1 MTLGISAPSPRA
13 TSAEV
18 VAQLTG
24 VSKRFPVRRSLRDTV
39 LHPRRREWA
48 QVLTN
53 IACDVR
59 AGEFFGLLG
68 PNGAGKTT
76 LLKIL
81 ATLVLPDEG
90 HAAVAGFDVVRDS
103 DRVRASVSPCLASE
117 RSLYWRLTADDNMRL
132 AADLQGVPRSE
143 VAQRIAETL
152 AAVGLEGTGTKMV
165 GQFSSGMMQRLLI
178 ARALLTR
185 PRLLLLDEPTRSLDP
200 LSAREFRRFLREELV
215 QRRGCA
221 VLLATHSADEAFE
234 LCDRVAVMDR
244 GRLLAQGV
252 ATDLAD
258 QYLGA
263 RYRLV
268 TSAPDHQALAGAL
281 LAMRVTVLK
290 RSVDSGSLHAMTIRL
305 GGGHDSAADVLSA
318 VIQAGVPVARFE
330 QVPLALAD
338 LIESVVAGQPRV
350 AEGT

>member
-1 MTLGISAPSPRA
+1 MQGAGRD
-13 TSAEV
+13 V

-24 VSKRFPVRRSLRDTV
+24 VSKRFPVRRSLRETV
-39 LHPRRREWA
+39 LRPRRREWS
-48 QVLTN
+48 QVLSN
-53 IACDVR
+53 VVCDVR

-90 HAAVAGFDVVRDS
+90 RASVAGFDVVLES
-103 DRVRASVSPCLASE
+103 DKVRGAVSPCLASE

-132 AADLQGVPRSE
+132 AADLQGVPTNE
-143 VAQRIAETL
+143 VPVRIAETL

-244 GRLLAQGV
+244 GRLLAQGA

-258 QYLGA
+258 HYLGA

-268 TSAPDHQALAGAL
+268 TSEPNHPALADALEATRALVLQRVADAGA
-281 LAMRVTVLK
+281 
-290 RSVDSGSLHAMTIRL
+290 LHAMTLRL
-305 GGGHDSAADVLSA
+305 GAGHDSAPVVLSA
-318 VIQAGVPVARFE
+318 IIRAGVSVARFE
-330 QVPLALAD
+330 KVPLQLAD
-338 LIESVVAGQPRV
+338 LIESVMAAPARSAG
-350 AEGT
+350 AL

>member
-1 MTLGISAPSPRA
+1 MTGALEEI
-13 TSAEV
+13 

-24 VSKRFPVRRSLRDTV
+24 VSKRFPVRRSLRETL
-39 LHPRRREWA
+39 LHPRQRAWS
-48 QVLTN
+48 QVLSN
-53 IACDVR
+53 VACSVR

-81 ATLVLPDEG
+81 ATLVLPDDG
-90 HAAVAGFDVVRDS
+90 RASVAGFDVVQEGDK
-103 DRVRASVSPCLASE
+103 VRRAVSPCLASE
-117 RSLYWRLTADDNMRL
+117 RSLYWRLTAEDNMRL
-132 AADLQGVPRSE
+132 AADLQGVAPNEISGR
-143 VAQRIAETL
+143 VAEML

-200 LSAREFRRFLREELV
+200 LSAREFRRFLREELA

-244 GRLLAQGV
+244 GRLLAQGA

-258 QYLGA
+258 HYLGA
-263 RYRLV
+263 RYRLL
-268 TSAPDHQALAGAL
+268 TSEPDHPALVAALDRTNAVLLGRAADAGAL
-281 LAMRVTVLK
+281 
-290 RSVDSGSLHAMTIRL
+290 HALTLRL
-305 GGGHDSAADVLSA
+305 GAGHESAPVVLSA
-318 VIQAGVPVARFE
+318 IVRAGVSVARFE
-330 QVPLALAD
+330 QVPLQLAD
-338 LIESVVAGQPRV
+338 LIESVMAAQVHAAG
-350 AEGT
+350 AA

>member
-1 MTLGISAPSPRA
+1 MSSSSLLQTKSAGI
-13 TSAEV
+13 EI

-24 VSKRFPVRRSLRDTV
+24 VSKRFPVRRPVLDTL
-39 LHPRRREWA
+39 LHPRRREWS
-48 QVLTN
+48 QILSN
-53 IACDVR
+53 IDCDVR

-81 ATLVLPDEG
+81 ATLVLPDAG
-90 HAAVAGFDVVRDS
+90 RASVAGFDVVRQSDS
-103 DRVRASVSPCLASE
+103 VRGSVSPCLASE

-132 AADLQGVPRSE
+132 SADLQGVPPNE
-143 VAQRIAETL
+143 VTQRIAETL

-244 GRLLAQGV
+244 GRLLAQGA

-268 TSAPDHQALAGAL
+268 TSEPDNAALPGVFASMGVDVLKRTADAGAL
-281 LAMRVTVLK
+281 
-290 RSVDSGSLHAMTIRL
+290 HALTIRL
-305 GGGHDSAADVLSA
+305 SGGHESAPRLLTA
-318 VIQAGVPVARFE
+318 VILAGVPVARFE

-338 LIESVVAGQPRV
+338 LIESVMAGHPTVANV
-350 AEGT
+350 A